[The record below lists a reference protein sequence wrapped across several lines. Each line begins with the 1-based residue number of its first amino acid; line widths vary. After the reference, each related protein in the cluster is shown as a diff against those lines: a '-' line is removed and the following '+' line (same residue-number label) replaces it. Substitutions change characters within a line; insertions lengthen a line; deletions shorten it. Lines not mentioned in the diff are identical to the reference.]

1 MKNAK
6 ALEILSNWL
15 QLTYHDVDGTDK
27 DSAELYEAL
36 YTVSK
41 LISYDKSKIE
51 RLKKKIGKLEKIQEK
66 LQSTLLKQE
75 DTMQIIAEE
84 KQEYFDK
91 LQTAKTEAYKECLAK
106 VKNYIKTHCNPYG
119 KPDFDYDTSIRIL
132 NFIDNILKEMTE
144 VNENDDTKNNISAS
158 NGNRGIR

>member
-15 QLTYHDVDGTDK
+15 QLAYHDADRTDK

-36 YTVSK
+36 YTVFK

-75 DTMQIIAEE
+75 DTMQIIAKE
-84 KQEYFDK
+84 KQEYFDELTNANEEIERLRK
-91 LQTAKTEAYKECLAK
+91 QY
-106 VKNYIKTHCNPYG
+106 
-119 KPDFDYDTSIRIL
+119 FDALYFD
-132 NFIDNILKEMTE
+132 
-144 VNENDDTKNNISAS
+144 
-158 NGNRGIR
+158 

>member
-6 ALEILSNWL
+6 ALEVLSNWW
-15 QLTYHDVDGTDK
+15 QLAYHDADGTDK

-36 YTVSK
+36 CTVFK

-75 DTMQIIAEE
+75 DTMQIIAKE

-91 LQTAKTEAYKECLAK
+91 LTNANEEIERLRKQY
-106 VKNYIKTHCNPYG
+106 
-119 KPDFDYDTSIRIL
+119 FDALYFD
-132 NFIDNILKEMTE
+132 
-144 VNENDDTKNNISAS
+144 
-158 NGNRGIR
+158 

>member
-15 QLTYHDVDGTDK
+15 QLTYHDADGTDK

-36 YTVSK
+36 CTVFK

-75 DTMQIIAEE
+75 DTMQIIAKE
-84 KQEYFDK
+84 KQECFDELIKVNEENEKLRKQYFDA
-91 LQTAKTEAYKECLAK
+91 LY
-106 VKNYIKTHCNPYG
+106 
-119 KPDFDYDTSIRIL
+119 FD
-132 NFIDNILKEMTE
+132 
-144 VNENDDTKNNISAS
+144 
-158 NGNRGIR
+158 

>member
-27 DSAELYEAL
+27 DSTELCEAL
-36 YTVSK
+36 CTVFK

-51 RLKKKIGKLEKIQEK
+51 RLEKKIGKLEKIQEK

-75 DTMQIIAEE
+75 DAMQIIAKE
-84 KQEYFDK
+84 KQEYFNE
-91 LQTAKTEAYKECLAK
+91 L
-106 VKNYIKTHCNPYG
+106 IK
-119 KPDFDYDTSIRIL
+119 
-132 NFIDNILKEMTE
+132 
-144 VNENDDTKNNISAS
+144 VNEENEKLRKQYFDALYFD
-158 NGNRGIR
+158 

>member
-15 QLTYHDVDGTDK
+15 QLAYHDADRTDK

-36 YTVSK
+36 YTVFK
-41 LISYDKSKIE
+41 PISYDKSKIE

-75 DTMQIIAEE
+75 DTMQIIAKE
-84 KQEYFDK
+84 KQEYFDE
-91 LQTAKTEAYKECLAK
+91 L
-106 VKNYIKTHCNPYG
+106 IK
-119 KPDFDYDTSIRIL
+119 
-132 NFIDNILKEMTE
+132 
-144 VNENDDTKNNISAS
+144 VNEENEKLRKQYFDALYFD
-158 NGNRGIR
+158 